1 MDNAGCHP
9 DNLRVKLSNINVV
22 FLPANTT
29 SKLQPLDL
37 VIIQNF
43 KVHYCHL
50 FLQYGLSRIDEY
62 NKATDVVQ
70 SVNILLQSGV
80 WLRLGEKLN
89 LKQCFRMAGV
99 LDTSMEVVIVTN
111 GENCNAIEYLNGN
124 DDLPVCIDLNNDN
137 WEDNVMA
144 PLSSREQDPE
154 ETKELEYDSEEA
166 EEMELNVTTYKQAV

>member
-43 KVHYCHL
+43 NVHYCHL

-80 WLRLGEKLN
+80 
-89 LKQCFRMAGV
+89 
-99 LDTSMEVVIVTN
+99 
-111 GENCNAIEYLNGN
+111 
-124 DDLPVCIDLNNDN
+124 
-137 WEDNVMA
+137 
-144 PLSSREQDPE
+144 
-154 ETKELEYDSEEA
+154 
-166 EEMELNVTTYKQAV
+166 